1 MITLINTHLGE
12 NRGVARVWLEGRKL
26 APHFEPGQKL
36 AVTICH
42 VQKKV
47 RVVVSEGG
55 EANLSVSRR
64 EKYGKILPLIEI
76 KNAELSKLYAPGM
89 LLRVVVKHGE
99 VLIEAH
105 GHTDCERER
114 LERIN
119 NKLANGE
126 PLAIA
131 SLFSGGGIIDAAIH
145 EGLSSS
151 GVKSYT
157 KFAIE
162 REPGYLDAMVGNQ
175 PELFRTDSIIIE
187 SAIERVQLRN
197 PPKCELVIAG
207 IPCTGASKAG
217 KTKNKISAAE
227 FHDDAGACF
236 FYALQIIGA
245 CQPAVIVIENVPDY
259 RHSTS
264 MAVICSVLT
273 TWGYDIEVEV
283 LNGVA
288 YGSLEN
294 RDRMCLVAT
303 TKGLDAIALA
313 DVAPVAIKPAKL
325 GDVLETDIPLD
336 SEVWR
341 SYDHLVA
348 KEVRDKADGKGFKRT
363 LLDGSESH
371 VPTIRR
377 LYHKAGSTDSYVI
390 HPERKELSRLLTPR
404 EHALIKGVPLKLI
417 DGMCNTTAHEI
428 LGQSV
433 CYPVFQAV
441 GRALGMSISSQLTT
455 SGSALFAA

>member
-36 AVTICH
+36 AITICR
-42 VQKKV
+42 VQRKV
-47 RVVVSEGG
+47 RVFVSTEGEG
-55 EANLSVSRR
+55 NLSVSRR
-64 EKYGKILPLIEI
+64 EKYGKVLPLIEI
-76 KNAELSKLYAPGM
+76 KSAELSEIYEPGS

-105 GHTDCERER
+105 GHSDCEIER
-114 LERIN
+114 VERIQ
-119 NKLANGE
+119 NKLSRGE

-145 EGLSSS
+145 DGLLSS
-151 GVKSYT
+151 GVASFT

-162 REPGYLDAMVGNQ
+162 RESCYLDAMVGNQ
-175 PELFRTDSIIIE
+175 PDLFTADSIIIE

-273 TWGYDIEVEV
+273 TWGYDIQVEV

-303 TKGLDAIALA
+303 TKGLENFDLA
-313 DVAPVAIKPAKL
+313 NVAPVAIKPVKL
-325 GDVLETDIPLD
+325 ADVLESDIPLD

-341 SYDHLVA
+341 SYDHLAA

-363 LLDGSESH
+363 LLDGSESS

-390 HPERKELSRLLTPR
+390 HPEKKELSRLLTPR

-417 DGMCNTTAHEI
+417 EGVCNTTAHEI
-428 LGQSV
+428 LGQGI

-441 GRALGMSISSQLTT
+441 GKAIGMSLVTQLPWC
-455 SGSALFAA
+455 GSDQFAA